1 MLDLSLYNAVDS
13 FTKAAMAQ
21 TDADLERPWA
31 WGIYT
36 DEDVRFAFF
45 RTYEEL
51 RTLAVLTSAER
62 DINRTAPTSARRI
75 LAQFH
80 AAYRDLQAVLLRV
93 DAASSEIS
101 PAEGE
106 WSVRKTLGHMVGA
119 NARFLS
125 VVRYA
130 LDHHRAGDWN
140 PGPVPPEVYPAII
153 GLAQAELTAILSG
166 PPDKIQAYHD
176 ALHARIL
183 LDLDD
188 ITEDE
193 LELPVIYRENTPT
206 PLRFR
211 LHRFDSHLRQHTV
224 QVEKTLAVVGQ
235 PPSEIHRLLR
245 LIYSGLAEAEGAAFK
260 AGEEVGSHWHE
271 TANQIETWAKDID
284 SHGVLGQK

>member
-1 MLDLSLYNAVDS
+1 MLDLSLFDAVDN
-13 FTKAAMAQ
+13 FTKAALAQ
-21 TDADLERPWA
+21 TDPDLERPWA
-31 WGIYT
+31 WGVF
-36 DEDVRFAFF
+36 DSEDVRFAYF

-93 DAASSEIS
+93 DAATAERS

-106 WSVRKTLGHMVGA
+106 WSVRQALGHMVRA
-119 NARFLS
+119 DARFLAA
-125 VVRYA
+125 VRHA

-140 PGPVPPEVYPAII
+140 PGPIPPEVYPAVI
-153 GLAQAELTAILSG
+153 GLVETEFDAILSG
-166 PPDKIQAYHD
+166 PLDKIQAYHA

-188 ITEDE
+188 ITEEE
-193 LELPVIYRENTPT
+193 LELPVIYRENRPT

-211 LHRFDSHLRQHTV
+211 LHRFDSHLRQHIV
-224 QVEKTLAVVGQ
+224 QVEKTLAVVGKPQ
-235 PPSEIHRLLR
+235 DEIHRLLR
-245 LIYSGLAEAEGAAFK
+245 LIYAGLAEAEGAAFK
-260 AGEEVGSHWHE
+260 AGEEVGGHWHE
-271 TANQIETWAKDID
+271 TARQIAAWAKDID
-284 SHGVLGQK
+284 FKGVLEQK

>member
-1 MLDLSLYNAVDS
+1 MLDLSLFDAVDN
-13 FTKAAMAQ
+13 FTKAALAQ
-21 TDADLERPWA
+21 TDPDLERPWA
-31 WGIYT
+31 WGVF
-36 DEDVRFAFF
+36 DSEDVRFAYF

-51 RTLAVLTSAER
+51 RTLAVRTSAER

-93 DAASSEIS
+93 DTATAERS

-106 WSVRKTLGHMVGA
+106 WSVRQALGHMVRA
-119 NARFLS
+119 DARFLAA
-125 VVRYA
+125 VRHA

-140 PGPVPPEVYPAII
+140 PGPIPPEVYPAVI
-153 GLAQAELTAILSG
+153 GLVETEFDAILSG
-166 PPDKIQAYHD
+166 PLDKIQAYHA

-188 ITEDE
+188 ITEEE
-193 LELPVIYRENTPT
+193 LELPVIYRENRPT

-211 LHRFDSHLRQHTV
+211 LHRFDSHLRQHIV

-235 PPSEIHRLLR
+235 PQDEIHRLLR
-245 LIYSGLAEAEGAAFK
+245 LIYAGLAEAEGAAFK
-260 AGEEVGSHWHE
+260 AGEEVGGHWHE
-271 TANQIETWAKDID
+271 TARQIAAWAKDID
-284 SHGVLGQK
+284 FKGVLEQK

>member
-1 MLDLSLYNAVDS
+1 MLDLSLFNAVDH
-13 FTKAAMAQ
+13 FTKAALAQ

-31 WGIYT
+31 WGVY
-36 DEDVRFAFF
+36 DSEDVGFAYF

-93 DAASSEIS
+93 DAGIAERS

-106 WSVRKTLGHMVGA
+106 WSVRQTLAHMVRA
-119 NARFLS
+119 DALFLAA
-125 VVRYA
+125 VRHA

-140 PGPVPPEVYPAII
+140 PGPVPPEVLSSVI
-153 GLAQAELTAILSG
+153 GLAETEFNAILSG
-166 PPDKIQAYHD
+166 PMDKIQAYHA

-188 ITEDE
+188 ITEEE
-193 LELPVIYRENTPT
+193 LELPVIYRENRPT
-206 PLRFR
+206 LLRFR
-211 LHRFDSHLRQHTV
+211 LHRFDSHLREHTV
-224 QVEKTLAVVGQ
+224 QVEKTLAVVGR
-235 PPSEIHRLLR
+235 PPDEIHRLLR
-245 LIYSGLAEAEGAAFK
+245 LIFAGLAEAEGAAFK
-260 AGEEVGSHWHE
+260 AGEEVGGHWHE
-271 TANQIETWAKDID
+271 TARQIETWAKEID
-284 SHGVLGQK
+284 LYGVLEQK